1 MAVTMSRKTKDEYLV
16 TMRERYTRMTGRQA
30 RSKLLDEFC
39 KVTGHERKY
48 ATKLLGGRRRSNPGG
63 SGRGRPA
70 IYGEAEKRVIT
81 AIWKA
86 CEQPCGKRLKAA
98 IRDWL
103 PAYEKR
109 EGLLDDET
117 RTRVLAISPAQIDRL
132 LASGKVSAQ
141 GKYRPGL
148 KANAAVKAAI
158 PIRAESWDTSEPG
171 WTEADTVALCGG
183 SMQGDFAWALTCT
196 DIATGWTEARATW
209 NRGQHGVCEAF
220 TRIEAALPF
229 AWKGVD
235 TDNGGEFLNW
245 HLVSHLADRNIAV
258 EQTRSRPYHK
268 NDQAHIE
275 QKNYTHVRALL
286 GYDRIGYAEV
296 IDSLDG
302 LLAYWSLWNN
312 LYSPTMRQVEK
323 TREKGGRV
331 VRRHEKESKTPC
343 QRVLESGCGAEIGAA
358 LEEMREQLD
367 PFVMKER
374 IEKWL
379 KAIWELV
386 EKMNQAQNAGKD
398 PSEEAAAWQCP
409 GLRYA
414 PSGALPRAYFRC
426 TVSAKKDHPKSKT
439 NPKKTNATVPTEAI
453 ESSAA

>member
-1 MAVTMSRKTKDEYLV
+1 MAVTMSRKTRDEYLV
-16 TMRERYTRMTGRQA
+16 TMRERYTRMTGRGA

-48 ATKLLGGRRRSNPGG
+48 ATKLLGGRRRSDPGG

-81 AIWKA
+81 TIWKA

-98 IRDWL
+98 IPDWL

-109 EGLLDDET
+109 EGGLDDET
-117 RTRVLAISPAQIDRL
+117 RTRVLAISPAQMDRL
-132 LASGKVSAQ
+132 LASEKVSDQ

-158 PIRAESWDTSEPG
+158 PIRAESWDTKEPG

-229 AWKGVD
+229 VWKGVD

-245 HLVSHLADRNIAV
+245 HLVSHLADRDIAV

-296 IDSLDG
+296 IDSLDR

-323 TREKGGRV
+323 RREKSGRV
-331 VRRHEKESKTPC
+331 VRRHEKDSKTPC
-343 QRVLESGCGAEIGAA
+343 QRVLESRCEPEISAA
-358 LEEMREQLD
+358 LTEMREQLD

-379 KAIWELV
+379 RAIWELV
-386 EKMNQAQNAGKD
+386 EKLNRAQNAGED

-414 PSGALPRAYFRC
+414 PSVSLPRASFGC
-426 TVSAKKDHPKSKT
+426 TSPKKKDHPESKT
-439 NPKKTNATVPTEAI
+439 EPKKTKATVPSKAI